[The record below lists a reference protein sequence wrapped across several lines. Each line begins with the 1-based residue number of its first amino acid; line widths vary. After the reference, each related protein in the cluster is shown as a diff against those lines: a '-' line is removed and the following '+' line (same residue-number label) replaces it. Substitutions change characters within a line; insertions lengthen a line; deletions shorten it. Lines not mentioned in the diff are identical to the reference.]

1 MVLKHVNALVV
12 VPKQTSIQRL
22 EIDDALSQLN
32 RVIQKA
38 VRAGATDQE
47 LHVVALREIQNVR
60 NLYKKET

>member
-1 MVLKHVNALVV
+1 MV

-60 NLYKKET
+60 NLYKKQEEEK